1 LFSLSPLKASI
12 LFLATLFSSSFVFA
26 ENTLNIS
33 DGVNL
38 LAINGKE
45 AKSSGFF
52 NDSSS
57 YNLPNGTNQIVVSYT
72 AEIKNGSEYEL
83 EYSNAFVLLFDQKDE
98 QLLLA
103 TPEIKKIKDIKAL
116 EEKGNWILTAKSG
129 QPVDYKVSLIKND
142 GFQLSRDYERELED
156 FNKTDAAAALP
167 NKPLFNPNQLTKNN
181 TAKAKNNNTNAKEN
195 MPAQMLIF
203 WYNQADEET
212 KQSFKKLINNH

>member
-1 LFSLSPLKASI
+1 MFSLQPLKVSI

-26 ENTLNIS
+26 ENILNLS
-33 DGVNL
+33 EGVNL

-45 AKSSGFF
+45 AKSPSFF
-52 NDSSS
+52 NDHSA
-57 YNLPNGTNQIVVSYT
+57 YKLPNGINQIVVSYT

-83 EYSNAFVLLFDQKDE
+83 EYTNAFVLLFDQKDE
-98 QLLLA
+98 QLLIA
-103 TPEIKKIKDIKAL
+103 APEIKKIKDIKEL

-129 QPVDYKVSLIKND
+129 QPVDYKVSLIKNN

-181 TAKAKNNNTNAKEN
+181 TAKAKNNNTNAKKN
-195 MPAQMLIF
+195 MSSQMLIF

-212 KQSFKKLINNH
+212 RKSFKKLINNH